1 MVGAG
6 CSKILQTEYLPCLL
20 VNDRCKNKTNTL
32 QVVIDA
38 SLEIGFPLNKSG
50 TCVAIEGPRFSSRA
64 EVG

>member
-1 MVGAG
+1 MPNF
-6 CSKILQTEYLPCLL
+6 S
-20 VNDRCKNKTNTL
+20 VNESMIDVRIKLNR

-50 TCVAIEGPRFSSRA
+50 TCVAIEGPRFSTRA